1 MYYNR
6 SEEFLIIRSAKKMG
20 IQGKPLTTKDKE
32 TIVKL
37 KKYFDQTKNNQEEHS
52 CSSVQRVVNALDIG
66 IATIKRIMADYNRG
80 ISFAEQAEVHRGRR
94 PRGLSNSMQT
104 VTRDYVRKANREGK
118 YITLEIL
125 CQHLKT
131 IAPEQDFSVRTLGRA
146 LDRWGFTFGKGTRT
160 QRLKEKD
167 HVVASRHRYL
177 RRKRANRKGED
188 TIRPEVYLDE
198 SYVNK
203 NHSNDFVWYFDDD
216 GPWIQK
222 PTGKGE
228 RLIIINAITRDGWVP
243 GAKLTFKSTKKTG
256 DYHGQMNQE
265 LFTKWFKE
273 KLIPNIPK
281 KSLIIMD
288 NASYHNILSDH
299 SAPTAKCKK
308 EKIRSWLEQNN
319 ISLSDDCLKVEM
331 VEVLN
336 KIAPSPTYILDEIA
350 AKYGHEI
357 LRTPPYHPE
366 LQPIEICWGIM
377 KNQIARNCDFT
388 MANLMVQLEDAFS
401 SVTAKTCSGLIKKIR
416 RVEDKFWK
424 EDALLYA

>member
-1 MYYNR
+1 
-6 SEEFLIIRSAKKMG
+6 MG
-20 IQGKPLTTKDKE
+20 TQGKPLTAKDKE
-32 TIVKL
+32 TIVTL
-37 KKYFDQTKNNQEEHS
+37 KKYFDRTKGDQEEQS
-52 CSSVQRVVNALDIG
+52 SPSVQRVVNALDVS
-66 IATIKRIMADYNRG
+66 IATVKRVMADNNRG
-80 ISFAEQAEVHRGRR
+80 VSFVDQEEVHRGRP
-94 PRGLSNSMQT
+94 PRALSSSMQT
-104 VTRDYVRKANREGK
+104 VTRDYVRQANREGM
-118 YITLEIL
+118 YITLEML
-125 CQHLKT
+125 CQHLK
-131 IAPEQDFSVRTLGRA
+131 IIKPEQEFSVRTLGRA

-167 HVVASRHRYL
+167 HVVAARHRYL

-188 TIRPEVYLDE
+188 TICSEVYLDE

-228 RLIIINAITRDGWVP
+228 RLIIINAITKDGWVP
-243 GAKLTFKSTKKTG
+243 GAKLIFKSTKKTG

-273 KLIPNIPK
+273 KLFPNIPK
-281 KSLIIMD
+281 GSLIIMD
-288 NASYHNILSDH
+288 NAAYHNVLSAH

-308 EKIRSWLEQNN
+308 EKIRFWLEQNN
-319 ISLSDDCLKVEM
+319 IPLSDDCLKVEM

-366 LQPIEICWGIM
+366 LQPIEICWGVV

-388 MANLMVQLEDAFS
+388 MANLMAQLEDALS
-401 SVTAKTCSGLIKKIR
+401 SVTAKTCSGLIKKVR
-416 RVEDKFWK
+416 KVEDRFWG
-424 EDALLYA
+424 EDALLYV